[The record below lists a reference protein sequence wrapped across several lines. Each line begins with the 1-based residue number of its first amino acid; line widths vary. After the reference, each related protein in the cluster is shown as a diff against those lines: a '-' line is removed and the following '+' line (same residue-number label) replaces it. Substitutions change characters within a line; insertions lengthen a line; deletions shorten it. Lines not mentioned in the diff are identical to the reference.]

1 MPGCWNPIWYYRIE
15 LSQNTYRHDFEIFY
29 MFYSVECY
37 FHVDLLTE
45 LARREKDAGIFPEPE
60 VDLFM
65 KVYNTLH

>member
-1 MPGCWNPIWYYRIE
+1 
-15 LSQNTYRHDFEIFY
+15 